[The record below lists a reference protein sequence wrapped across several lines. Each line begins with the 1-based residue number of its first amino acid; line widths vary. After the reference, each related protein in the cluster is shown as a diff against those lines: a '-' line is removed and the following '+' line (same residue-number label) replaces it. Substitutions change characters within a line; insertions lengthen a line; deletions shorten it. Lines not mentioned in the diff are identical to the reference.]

1 MRKLLLASL
10 VLFGATAC
18 GPAGSEG
25 EDDILQ
31 VQDGMVVG
39 PGKYRITDSGVRCA
53 RAPCPT
59 LLASPVGAGPKMML
73 TGLEFP
79 SDMPQENRA
88 RASERVHTSEGLVA
102 RGTVYGRGEESV
114 FSLESVEP

>member
-18 GPAGSEG
+18 GLAGPEG
-25 EDDILQ
+25 DDGTLQ
-31 VQDGMVVG
+31 IQDGMVVG

-59 LLASPVGAGPKMML
+59 LRASPVGSGPMMLL

-79 SDMPQENRA
+79 SNMPQETRQQ
-88 RASERVHTSEGLVA
+88 ASERVHSAEGLVA

-114 FSLESVEP
+114 FALESVEP